1 MSLNVGTLSAA
12 MTSHTQRT
20 IILQL
25 VIIFVIG
32 QYVVSFSVR
41 SHDDDD
47 VSDNR
52 EHALHRQEAR
62 RISAMLRHYL
72 ARVVNG
78 NDLIVKRESQ
88 VFDDWPLKLIA
99 SGNLSRNFDI
109 ILQLNKTGI
118 KCTVKIRS
126 TSICTYAFFGESCS
140 SSELRHLLYITDE
153 YEKLNL
159 PASNEFCETFVFARP
174 GTTPL
179 RILYVI
185 QPAYCVLENKT

>member
-99 SGNLSRNFDI
+99 SGKCNLSRNFDI
-109 ILQLNKTGI
+109 ILQLNKTD
-118 KCTVKIRS
+118 
-126 TSICTYAFFGESCS
+126 
-140 SSELRHLLYITDE
+140 LYKMYRQNT
-153 YEKLNL
+153 
-159 PASNEFCETFVFARP
+159 
-174 GTTPL
+174 
-179 RILYVI
+179 
-185 QPAYCVLENKT
+185 

>member
-12 MTSHTQRT
+12 MTSQTQRT

-25 VIIFVIG
+25 VIIFVIA

-62 RISAMLRHYL
+62 QISAMLRHYL

-78 NDLIVKRESQ
+78 NDPIVKRESQ

-126 TSICTYAFFGESCS
+126 ICTYIVFGEGCS
-140 SSELRHLLYITDE
+140 SSELRHVFYKTDE
-153 YEKLNL
+153 NGKIYI
-159 PASNEFCETFVFARP
+159 F
-174 GTTPL
+174 L
-179 RILYVI
+179 RAMNSVRHSFLH
-185 QPAYCVLENKT
+185 VLGPRR